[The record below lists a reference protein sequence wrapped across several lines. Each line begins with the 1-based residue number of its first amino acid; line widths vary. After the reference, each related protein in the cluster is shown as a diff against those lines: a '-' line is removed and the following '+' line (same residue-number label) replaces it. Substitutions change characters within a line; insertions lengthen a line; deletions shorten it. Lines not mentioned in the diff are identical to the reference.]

1 MSTLYEAHEHDQW
14 IEKSEDDLNT
24 ISIDEISD
32 LFQQADDFGI
42 RDVHPSVGKLDI
54 IAKRYDVIKKNF
66 IWYDRL
72 WCYRNPRWIDYCW
85 CKIKNK
91 KKAISSIIKLE

>member
-54 IAKRYDVIKKNF
+54 IAKRYDLIKKTSSGM
-66 IWYDRL
+66 
-72 WCYRNPRWIDYCW
+72 IDFDVTEIPDELIIAGVES
-85 CKIKNK
+85 KIKRK
-91 KKAISSIIKLE
+91 QYQVS